1 LNHRA
6 KGNVE
11 IGGKTYAVQFEG
23 SDICVG
29 VGNKSMKLNVDE
41 IERKQGYVL
50 FTMNCDGQRWRRKA
64 ISTGEKIMVFG
75 EKHGEYALP
84 SALWAEELN
93 DASGMADACAP
104 MPGVVEKVLVKVG
117 DRVKHGQALV
127 VMVAMKM
134 EYIIRAPCDAI
145 IHSVQCV
152 AGTNVPKNAHLVK
165 FDRP

>member
-1 LNHRA
+1 
-6 KGNVE
+6 
-11 IGGKTYAVQFEG
+11 
-23 SDICVG
+23 
-29 VGNKSMKLNVDE
+29 
-41 IERKQGYVL
+41 
-50 FTMNCDGQRWRRKA
+50 
-64 ISTGEKIMVFG
+64 
-75 EKHGEYALP
+75 
-84 SALWAEELN
+84 
-93 DASGMADACAP
+93 MADACAP